1 MLRRS
6 VVARSNALATTRR
19 VIVRWPTSAQVR
31 RQSTASPSGSFS
43 GGFDASHVA
52 AGVAGGLTVVLA
64 GYAWYHTSG
73 LKNVV
78 RTTKDMK
85 SYLQSTRDKVLTKAN
100 ETARNPSQALS
111 NLRSIAKSYTFYIPG
126 AGSYIDDTFNELEYL
141 YETHA
146 GEMDLILRETTDEV
160 IRAAQNGRPD
170 AETARNVSSI
180 VGNAIRR
187 MKELGGKVGST
198 ALDRHPAIKEKLGNS
213 YEQLQNVAQ
222 KAGFEGKKALKETR
236 EQLRELVTRNKP
248 DEGSI
253 KKVRESIQEKTSKL
267 RGQVS
272 ESEVAQDIQEHSGQG
287 RGLSNKSMLY
297 YSRGL
302 TTVFTPAT

>member
-6 VVARSNALATTRR
+6 VVARSNAFATTRR
-19 VIVRWPTSAQVR
+19 VIVRRPTSAQVR
-31 RQSTASPSGSFS
+31 HQSIVSSSSSSS
-43 GGFDASHVA
+43 GGFYASHAV

-78 RTTKDMK
+78 QTTKDMK

-100 ETARNPSQALS
+100 ETAKNPSQAFS

-126 AGSYIDDTFNELEYL
+126 AGSYIDDTFNKLEYL
-141 YETHA
+141 YETHVD
-146 GEMDLILRETTDEV
+146 EMDLILKETTDEL
-160 IRAAQNGRPD
+160 IKATQNGRPD

-222 KAGFEGKKALKETR
+222 KAGFEGKKALKEAR
-236 EQLRELVTRNKP
+236 DQLQELVSRNKL

-253 KKVRESIQEKTSKL
+253 KKLRESIQEKTSKL

-272 ESEVAQDIQEHSGQG
+272 ESEVVKDIQERSGQG
-287 RGLSNKSMLY
+287 RGMSNKSI
-297 YSRGL
+297 
-302 TTVFTPAT
+302 